1 MSTTRFFGIV
11 SNVEGLQGGITVNGL
26 DFNDS
31 AEIAQARNEKGQ
43 IIDLAA
49 YSNAKSVSVS
59 GVMDSAKGT
68 LATAGSKLTLNGK
81 DWIIQSVQKQES
93 NTAFVTVTLS
103 CRTADNAIITIIQ
116 GDSSGSSSS
125 SSSL

>member
-1 MSTTRFFGIV
+1 MATTRSFGIIT
-11 SNVEGLQGGITVNGL
+11 SVEGLQAGITVNGL

-59 GVMDSAKGT
+59 GVLDSAKGT
-68 LATAGSKLTLNGK
+68 LATAGSKLTLQGK
-81 DWIIQSVQKQES
+81 DWIIESVQKQES
-93 NTAFVTVTLS
+93 NTSFITVTLS
-103 CRTADNAIITIIQ
+103 CRTADNAIITIIT
-116 GDSSGSSSS
+116 DGSSSS
-125 SSSL
+125 SSGSGD